1 MNKEVLSNQALQKTH
16 LVSYEVFDRR
26 LEEYLKPSQKKDQQ
40 ISLNLINTRLWL
52 NDLGQKYNKKIT
64 IDTIPDEEWAEKLNN
79 YDIFWFMGI
88 YLPSQFSANH
98 AKKYTHQYTHALPDI
113 DPNKDVVA
121 SPFAVADYLPSP
133 HVVESWEAWDKMV
146 EKLHKADKKV
156 YVDFVPNHTAVD
168 HPWATEHPEY
178 FIQSNKEQFLRHPN
192 LYQAVNDQS
201 GQTHYLA
208 HGKDPNYPEWSDTLQ
223 LNYGQEAVHH
233 IMTEKLL
240 SLVEHVDGVRCDM
253 AMLLNSS
260 TFLRTWGWTLNEE
273 EKQYIQN
280 HQFWQE
286 AIPKAK
292 AKAESLKKDDFEFM
306 AEAYWEKDI
315 LAKDFDF
322 IYRDELYKHLLRV
335 ARGEKPHYL
344 REHIAHLLNCA
355 QKQEQCKDTVYLEN
369 HDEER
374 AVKIMG
380 KDFSKAAA
388 ALISF
393 LPNTMLLINQG
404 QEDGRSIRPPMQIS
418 RSPKEKNDLE
428 LKNYYQRLME
438 LKQSKLFREGQWSMA
453 QVNTSS
459 EDLIS
464 LEVQSSNRVIKAI
477 ICINIGKDYV
487 SGEIPMQSKYK
498 PITTFNLNSA
508 EYSCLEQRNTN
519 LNLNL
524 APFTSQ
530 IIFFSYNRASA

>member
-1 MNKEVLSNQALQKTH
+1 MNKEVLSNQALKKTH
-16 LVSYEVFDRR
+16 LVSCEVFDRR
-26 LEEYLKPSQKKDQQ
+26 LEEHLKPSQKKDQQ

-52 NDLGQKYNKKIT
+52 NDLGQKYNRT
-64 IDTIPDEEWAEKLNN
+64 VTVDTIPDEAWVEKLNN

-98 AKKYTHQYTHALPDI
+98 AKKYTHQYTYALPDI
-113 DPNKDVVA
+113 NPDKDVVA
-121 SPFAVADYLPSP
+121 SPFAIADYLPNP
-133 HVVESWEAWDKMV
+133 HLVESWEAWDKMV
-146 EKLHKADKKV
+146 KKLHEADKKV

-168 HPWATEHPEY
+168 HPWAREHPEY
-178 FIQSNKEQFLRHPN
+178 FIQGSRDQFLKNPN
-192 LYQAVNDQS
+192 LYQAIGGQN

-223 LNYGQEAVHH
+223 LNYGQEVVHH

-253 AMLLNSS
+253 AMLLNPS

-292 AKAESLKKDDFEFM
+292 AKAQSLNKLDFEFM
-306 AEAYWEKDI
+306 AEAYWEKDV
-315 LAKDFDF
+315 LAKNFDY
-322 IYRDELYKHLLRV
+322 IYRDELYKHLVRV
-335 ARGEKPHYL
+335 ARGENPYHLK
-344 REHIAHLLNCA
+344 EHIAHLLECA
-355 QKQEQCKDTVYLEN
+355 QNQGQCKDTVYLEN

-374 AVKIMG
+374 AIKTMG
-380 KDFSKAAA
+380 KEFSQAAA

-404 QEDGRSIRPPMQIS
+404 QDEGRTIRPPMQIT
-418 RSPKEKNDLE
+418 RSPQEKSDQQ
-428 LKNYYQRLME
+428 LKSYYQNLLQ

-453 QVNTSS
+453 KAHGQATN
-459 EDLIS
+459 LIV
-464 LEVQSSNRVIKAI
+464 LEVISSDQTIKALVCINMGKNQTQAYVPQQNNYRVISSYQLNK
-477 ICINIGKDYV
+477 
-487 SGEIPMQSKYK
+487 
-498 PITTFNLNSA
+498 NL
-508 EYSCLEQRNTN
+508 YSHLENKETSF
-519 LNLNL
+519 NLNL
-524 APFTSQ
+524 APYNTEL
-530 IIFFSYNRASA
+530 IFFAS